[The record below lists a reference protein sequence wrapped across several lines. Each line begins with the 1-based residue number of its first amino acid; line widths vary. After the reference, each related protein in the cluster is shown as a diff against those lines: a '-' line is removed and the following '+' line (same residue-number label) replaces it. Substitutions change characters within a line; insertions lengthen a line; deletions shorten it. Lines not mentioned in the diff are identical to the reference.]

1 MPDLNLANAGKTWTP
16 EMRQQLR
23 ESFDDGCS
31 LEVLQHIAGR
41 TSGAVVGKLMQM
53 NLLIQDR
60 NGFYYRVNPD
70 PWCSYHDVRHIDKG
84 ARGA

>member
-1 MPDLNLANAGKTWTP
+1 MNLSNAGKNWTK
-16 EMRQQLR
+16 EHLKTLR
-23 ESFDDGCS
+23 EAVEEGTP
-31 LEVLQHIAGR
+31 LEALQEIMGR
-41 TSGAVVGKLMQM
+41 TAGAVIGKLLQM

-84 ARGA
+84 

>member
-1 MPDLNLANAGKTWTP
+1 MNLSNAGKTWTA
-16 EMRQQLR
+16 ELTKELR
-23 ESFDDGCS
+23 EAFDEGYP
-31 LEVLQHIAGR
+31 LEMLQEIAGR
-41 TSGAVVGKLMQM
+41 TAGAVIGRLIQM

-84 ARGA
+84 GE